1 MRIPPGRPLQRITAV
16 AIACFTLGAVSVAP
30 RAASA
35 QSHLAACTSAGFPL
49 TCCKESYAKH
59 GPFGTAYGAAKAAR
73 EADMAAC
80 QARLANRKSR

>member
-1 MRIPPGRPLQRITAV
+1 MRIQPGCPLLRTTAI
-16 AIACFTLGAVSVAP
+16 AIACFTIGAVSLAS
-30 RAASA
+30 RTASA
-35 QSHLAACTSAGFPL
+35 QSHLAVCTTGGFPL

-73 EADMAAC
+73 DADMAAC

>member
-1 MRIPPGRPLQRITAV
+1 MRIRPGRPLLRTTAI
-16 AIACFTLGAVSVAP
+16 AIACFAWGAVSLVP
-30 RAASA
+30 RTASA
-35 QSHLAACTSAGFPL
+35 QSHLAVCTSAGFPL

-59 GPFGTAYGAAKAAR
+59 GPFGSAYGAAKAAR